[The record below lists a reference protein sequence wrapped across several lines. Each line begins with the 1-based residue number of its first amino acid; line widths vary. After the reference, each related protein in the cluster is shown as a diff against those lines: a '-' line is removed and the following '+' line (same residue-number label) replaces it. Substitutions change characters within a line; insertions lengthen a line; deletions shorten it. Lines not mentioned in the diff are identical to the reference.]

1 MLMNIHIEKA
11 NLDNQYYHG
20 KPVPGGKA
28 IRLTNLVT
36 LASSVAGSAFTN
48 GVRQLSRGQRPDIK
62 DLILTPAN
70 AQRLANR
77 LIKMRGAALKVGQLI
92 SMDAGEILPKELTLI
107 LSKLRDDADPM
118 PFSQLVEC
126 LEHEWGQEWSGFFK
140 QFSFTPISAA
150 SIGQVHTAV
159 SHDNQKLALKIQYPN
174 VEKSIDSDVD
184 NVASLM
190 RLSGLI
196 PDDDKLDQLFHET
209 KRQLHMETDYL
220 AEADWLMHFKNIL
233 AKQTD
238 FVVPKVYPE
247 YTTKKK
253 LTMSYHEGI
262 KIDALITLPQN
273 EKNRIAISLVELLL
287 LEIFV
292 IKHVQTD
299 PNLANYLYER
309 SSKRIVL
316 LDFGAVRKIPNHI
329 SDAYRQIMSASIN
342 NDNNLIDDAC
352 EKIGFFQNEINEQQ
366 RKLVVDLFNL
376 ACEPLKTNDTYDFSQ
391 SSLATQIS
399 QRAMNLSTAKSQWHT
414 PPADALF
421 LHRKIAGI
429 YLLLARL
436 NANINV
442 SRIFSRFI

>member
-1 MLMNIHIEKA
+1 MN
-11 NLDNQYYHG
+11 NQYSHG

-28 IRLTNLVT
+28 MRLTHMLT
-36 LASSVAGSAFTN
+36 LASSVAGSVFVN
-48 GVRQLSRGQRPDIK
+48 GVTQLSRGQKPDVK

-70 AQRLANR
+70 AQRLASR
-77 LIKMRGAALKVGQLI
+77 LMKMRGAALKVGQLI

-126 LEHEWGQEWSGFFK
+126 LEHEWGQDWPGFFK
-140 QFSFTPISAA
+140 QFSFTPIAAA

-159 SHDNQKLALKIQYPN
+159 SHDDQKLALKIQYPN

-184 NVASLM
+184 NVAGLM
-190 RLSGLI
+190 RLSGLV
-196 PDDDKLDQLFHET
+196 PDDNKLNHLFDET
-209 KRQLHMETDYL
+209 KRQLHMEADYL
-220 AEADWLMHFKNIL
+220 AEADWLMRFKNSL
-233 AKQTD
+233 ANRSD
-238 FVVPKVYPE
+238 IVVPQVYPE
-247 YTTKKK
+247 YTTKKI
-253 LTMSYHEGI
+253 LAMSYHEGI
-262 KIDALITLPQN
+262 KIDALTSLPQN
-273 EKNRIAISLVELLL
+273 EKNTIAITLVELLL

-292 IKHVQTD
+292 IKYVQTD
-299 PNLANYLYER
+299 PNLANYLYDP

-316 LDFGAVRKIPNHI
+316 LDFGAVRKIPGHI

-342 NDNNLIDDAC
+342 SNNTLIDNAC
-352 EKIGFFQNEINEQQ
+352 EKIGFFKDKINPQQ

-376 ACEPLKTNDTYDFSQ
+376 ACEPLKTDSTYDFGQ
-391 SSLATQIS
+391 SSLAAQIS
-399 QRAMNLSTAKSQWHT
+399 QQAMNLSTDKSQWHT

-421 LHRKIAGI
+421 LHRKIAGT

-442 SRIFSRFI
+442 SRIFSSFI